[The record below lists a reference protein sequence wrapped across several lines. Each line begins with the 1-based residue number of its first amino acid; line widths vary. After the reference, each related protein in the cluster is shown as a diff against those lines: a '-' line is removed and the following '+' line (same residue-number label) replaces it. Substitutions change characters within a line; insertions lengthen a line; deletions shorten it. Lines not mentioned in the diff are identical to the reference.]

1 MATRTRTRSRSQSA
15 AVVGLSV
22 GTRCYIPDAARVW
35 LPVTVE
41 YVNPAQQTVTLVVD
55 KDADSGGEH
64 GKDDGDAQE
73 DGARRVELSLLDAT
87 FPLQNPRALH
97 PSGYADMIELNH
109 LHEAAIL
116 DNLTRRFHAQL
127 PYTFTGEICLAV
139 NPYQWLEELYR
150 PELHAQYLHASSR
163 KRLPPHVYTV
173 SVAAFKHMTRHER
186 NQSILVSGESGAG
199 KTETTKI
206 LMDNLAHIGRHKNRE
221 ESSTIA
227 RILEVNPLLES
238 FGNAKTKRNDNSS
251 RFGKF
256 TQLQFTH
263 MSSTSSVLVGARC
276 ETYLLEKSRVVTQEK
291 GERNYHIFYQ
301 LLHGCED
308 VGQRR
313 ALGLPAAASRG
324 GRTFAYLI
332 DDDVALQE
340 KDRKG
345 FAKTKRA
352 LTLLGLDDAAQQTLF
367 RVLVGVLQ
375 LGEVS
380 FFPRPDNDDAST
392 VDNDSTQ
399 AASELLGL
407 DLAAMEKA
415 LCMRTMRAV
424 REVYSVPLNVEQA
437 SSSRDALAKAL
448 YAKVFDW
455 MVVTINAS
463 LSSSH
468 SSLSNSATIST
479 IGVLDIFG
487 FESFVHNSF
496 EQLCIN
502 YANEKLQQKFT
513 QDVFKAVQDEYA
525 SEEITWDHI
534 AYADNADVLA
544 LIEGRMGILAL
555 LNEEIVRPKGSDESF
570 VGKLAASMRGPVGAK
585 PATVPAASKKKIIEF
600 PRVSRTQF
608 TIHHYAAAVK
618 YEATGFLEKHK
629 DALLPDLAEL
639 MRGSH
644 VPFVCE
650 LFPAPEESAPS
661 GPKPKRGA
669 AGGDSQ
675 TVGTQFKQSLNRLME
690 SINETNVH
698 YIRCIK
704 PNSEKSPS
712 LVDAPM
718 VVNQLRCAG
727 VIEAISI
734 ARAGYPTRMRHSEFV
749 DAFELFLTRESDRQ
763 RVRDGTHDSR
773 KLCVAL
779 CRDEFQLTSPEQ
791 FQMGKTKI
799 YLQQGVLEQLEATK
813 AERLFRSAACIQSH
827 WRGLVLR
834 RRFREMVTA
843 LLVLQRRMHVAVAS
857 RRFQRMRR
865 SVRLVQRVWRGHVA
879 RCEFRRRRRERCATR
894 LQCAWRVVVARRRLQ
909 QLRRAFEMEQA
920 RLRLIREREEAE
932 ERRRKQQEAERL
944 RREQERRERLERER
958 LERERLE
965 KERLEKERLER
976 ERLEKARLERERME
990 RIEKER
996 LERERVEHA
1005 AVTVQRI
1012 ARGGLVRQQF
1022 AKLQLEEEVLARKRR
1037 ELEEQEQLE
1046 RQQNQLPA
1054 LHIRKS
1060 TSLSSSGVIEK
1071 TAESPEVVAAR
1082 EENAR
1087 LRKQLEELLET
1098 NIELE
1103 TLVSEWSCE
1112 REVLKASSHV
1122 QQTELKH
1129 QIAQQR
1135 QNLETARNEY
1145 ATLRAYME
1153 EHSDSSRMRML
1164 RRASSAAGTS
1174 SSSSS
1179 ARSSSSWS
1187 WRRQPSNATS
1197 SGPRVSPP
1205 ADMEDDNE
1213 EEEDDEFPMDDG
1225 GVKEDSSSEEEDA
1238 RGDDDDMDDDDDDAH
1253 SRDDRQSAN
1262 IASFLNRSTFT
1273 QRMQNRRGES
1283 VRWLRAGA
1291 KQLSRAKEM
1300 MATQSGG
1307 RRTISGRS
1315 ESSNSNGESPSG
1327 DQVHSP
1333 PRTMAKKKSGTRL
1346 PFRWKSQSQMNGAS

>member
-1 MATRTRTRSRSQSA
+1 MATRSRARSRAQSG

-55 KDADSGGEH
+55 GDDDAE
-64 GKDDGDAQE
+64 GDA
-73 DGARRVELSLLDAT
+73 RRIELPLADAT
-87 FPLQNPRALH
+87 FPLQNPRALQ

-150 PELHAQYLHASSR
+150 PELHAQYLKAPSR
-163 KRLPPHVYTV
+163 KRLPPHVYAV

-206 LMDNLAHIGRHKNRE
+206 LMDNLAHIGRHGGHNRE
-221 ESSTIA
+221 ESSTIT

-256 TQLQFTH
+256 TQLQFSRASPT
-263 MSSTSSVLVGARC
+263 TSVLVGARC

-301 LLHGCED
+301 LLRGCED
-308 VGQRR
+308 VAQRR
-313 ALGLPAAASRG
+313 SLGLPVSPVDA
-324 GRTFAYLI
+324 TFGYLV
-332 DDDVALQE
+332 DDDAALRE
-340 KDRKG
+340 KDCKG

-352 LTLLGLDDAAQQTLF
+352 LALLGLDDTAQRTLF

-375 LGEVS
+375 LGEVAFS
-380 FFPRPDNDDAST
+380 PRPDNEDGST
-392 VDNDSTQ
+392 VLHDSTQ
-399 AASELLGL
+399 AAAELLGL

-437 SSSRDALAKAL
+437 TSSRDALAKAL

-455 MVVTINAS
+455 MVVTINES
-463 LSSSH
+463 LSSS
-468 SSLSNSATIST
+468 SSDDRESLAT

-513 QDVFKAVQDEYA
+513 QDVFKAVQDEYT

-570 VGKLAASMRGPVGAK
+570 VGKLAAAMRGPVGGKPAGGAK
-585 PATVPAASKKKIIEF
+585 PSPAPADKKKIVEF

-650 LFPAPEESAPS
+650 LFPAPEEPAP
-661 GPKPKRGA
+661 GPKAKRGG
-669 AGGDSQ
+669 AGADSQ
-675 TVGTQFKQSLNRLME
+675 TVGTQFKLSLNRLMD

-779 CRDEFQLTSPEQ
+779 CRDEFRLASPEQ

-834 RRFREMVTA
+834 RRFREMVRA
-843 LLVLQRRMHVAVAS
+843 LVVLQRRMHVAVAS
-857 RRFQRMRR
+857 RRFQRTRR
-865 SVRLVQRVWRGHVA
+865 AVRLVQRVWRGHVA
-879 RCEFRRRRRERCATR
+879 RCEFHRRRRERSATR
-894 LQCAWRVVVARRRLQ
+894 LQCAWRVVVARRRLH
-909 QLRRAFEMEQA
+909 QLRRAYEMEQA
-920 RLRLIREREEAE
+920 RLRLLREREEAE
-932 ERRRKQQEAERL
+932 ERRRRQQEADRL
-944 RREQERRERLERER
+944 RREQERRERLEKERLERERQEKERMERERLERERMERERLARLERERLERER
-958 LERERLE
+958 LERERL
-965 KERLEKERLER
+965 
-976 ERLEKARLERERME
+976 
-990 RIEKER
+990 
-996 LERERVEHA
+996 EHA

-1022 AKLQLEEEVLARKRR
+1022 AKLQLEEEVLARKRL
-1037 ELEEQEQLE
+1037 ELE
-1046 RQQNQLPA
+1046 QQQQQSQLPA
-1054 LHIRKS
+1054 LQIRKS
-1060 TSLSSSGVIEK
+1060 TSQNSSTAREK

-1082 EENAR
+1082 EENAK

-1103 TLVSEWSCE
+1103 TLVSEWKCE

-1129 QIAQQR
+1129 QISQQR
-1135 QNLETARNEY
+1135 QNIETARNEY
-1145 ATLRAYME
+1145 ATLRAYVE
-1153 EHSDSSRMRML
+1153 QHSENSRMRML
-1164 RRASSAAGTS
+1164 RRASSAAGTNS

-1179 ARSSSSWS
+1179 SNGSARSSRF
-1187 WRRQPSNATS
+1187 WRRQPSNST
-1197 SGPRVSPP
+1197 RVVAPP
-1205 ADMEDDNE
+1205 EAEGGEEDQDEDEDDV
-1213 EEEDDEFPMDDG
+1213 FPMDDA
-1225 GVKEDSSSEEEDA
+1225 GVKEDSSSEEEMRA
-1238 RGDDDDMDDDDDDAH
+1238 DDDDDDDDG
-1253 SRDDRQSAN
+1253 RDDGFTDDRQSAN

-1300 MATQSGG
+1300 MATQAGG
-1307 RRTISGRS
+1307 HRTISGRS
-1315 ESSNSNGESPSG
+1315 VGSGGSPPG
-1327 DQVHSP
+1327 DGVGSP
-1333 PRTMAKKKSGTRL
+1333 PRPKKKSARL
-1346 PFRWKSQSQMNGAS
+1346 PFRWKSQAGQNGA